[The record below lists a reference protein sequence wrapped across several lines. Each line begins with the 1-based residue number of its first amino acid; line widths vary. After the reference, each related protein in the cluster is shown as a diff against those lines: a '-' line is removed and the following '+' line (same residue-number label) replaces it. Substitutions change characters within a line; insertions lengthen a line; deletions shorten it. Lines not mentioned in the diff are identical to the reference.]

1 MRVLFWYCEHF
12 AWTPAIK
19 TLESASDAIP
29 GEHKEVIVAFIPVEP
44 KDVIDGS
51 SAEKKLLKNIK
62 WLAKK
67 WQNKQV
73 ILHSFTHLGEDKA
86 EPEQALNLIERVE
99 ERLTNVEYEVAQT
112 PYGYFLDLDMQAKG
126 HPLARIYKEF

>member
-1 MRVLFWYCEHF
+1 MRILFWYCDNF
-12 AWTPAIK
+12 SWTPAIK
-19 TLESASDAIP
+19 TLDFAPEAESGTFHDA
-29 GEHKEVIVAFIPVEP
+29 VVAFVHVEP
-44 KDVIDGS
+44 KDILEGS
-51 SAEKKLLKNIK
+51 SSEKKLLKNIK

-67 WQNKQV
+67 WDTKKI

-86 EPEQALNLIERVE
+86 DADKAHELLNRVDV
-99 ERLTNVEYEVAQT
+99 RLKNVDYDVTQT